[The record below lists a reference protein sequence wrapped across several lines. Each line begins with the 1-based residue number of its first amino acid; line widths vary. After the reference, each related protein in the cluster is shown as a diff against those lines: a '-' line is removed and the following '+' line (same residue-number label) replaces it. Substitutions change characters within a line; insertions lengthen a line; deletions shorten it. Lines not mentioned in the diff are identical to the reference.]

1 MRRNGTYPLETY
13 HISWYWEKK
22 IALAFHS
29 YLPPKRIM
37 LMKCHIFSLLQKI
50 YNPNAFPSSSIPRCS
65 NNCYYY
71 LSMMMMIWCF
81 TSLSLIFKGDYERLY
96 AMKYHITC
104 KSPAY
109 VLVVVQGPV
118 VQSIISLTSL
128 LVVKMLIT
136 ILVSK
141 ISNSQE
147 FLLKKMWET
156 FATIFSAKILVYMPY
171 LMINVLTIR

>member
-1 MRRNGTYPLETY
+1 
-13 HISWYWEKK
+13 
-22 IALAFHS
+22 
-29 YLPPKRIM
+29 
-37 LMKCHIFSLLQKI
+37 
-50 YNPNAFPSSSIPRCS
+50 
-65 NNCYYY
+65 
-71 LSMMMMIWCF
+71 
-81 TSLSLIFKGDYERLY
+81 
-96 AMKYHITC
+96 MKYHITC

-147 FLLKKMWET
+147 FLLKKM
-156 FATIFSAKILVYMPY
+156 
-171 LMINVLTIR
+171 